1 MPDIPRVEPREVRD
15 AMLDPQRDIEL
26 VCAYDDDAKC
36 RRMPLAGAQTLSEF
50 RARQEEIPTD
60 RRIVFYCA

>member
-1 MPDIPRVEPREVRD
+1 MTDIPRVEPTEVRD
-15 AMLDPQRDIEL
+15 AQNDRDREIEL
-26 VCAYDDDAKC
+26 VCAYDDDDKC
-36 RRMPLAGAQTLSEF
+36 ERLRLAGAQTLSEF